1 MENLINPAELCF
13 DDVQGQ
19 CQALA
24 YAAYKIED
32 EDVRELLLYTLIEKQ
47 QQLEIR
53 LPATQLIKVDSL
65 N

>member
-13 DDVQGQ
+13 DDVQCQ

-32 EDVRELLLYTLIEKQ
+32 ENTRELLLYTLMEKL
-47 QQLEIR
+47 QQLDML
-53 LPATQLIKVDSL
+53 LPATPQISTDVPH
-65 N
+65 